1 VQSTTSADPR
11 IRNAAKT
18 QTILGAVLRGV
29 DQDSATGPRDGADG
43 WTTLEVLCHLRDFE
57 LIWQA
62 RANRILTD
70 DRPDL
75 PAFDVAGLVIEKAY
89 AQQDLTDVWAERTRL
104 RQETVASLEGLTD
117 EQWNRAGIHPRFGE
131 MTLSDMAKQLT
142 THDVDHIEQIVR
154 ILEGAN

>member
-1 VQSTTSADPR
+1 VQSTTSTDPR
-11 IRNAAKT
+11 IRNAGKT

-29 DQDSATGPRDGADG
+29 DQAAATGPRDGADG

-62 RANRILTD
+62 RANLILTD

-75 PAFDVAGLVIEKAY
+75 PALDVAGLAIEKAY
-89 AQQDLTDVWAERTRL
+89 SQQQFTTIWAERTRL
-104 RQETVASLEGLTD
+104 RQETLVLLDGLTD
-117 EQWNRAGIHPRFGE
+117 EQWNRTGLHPRYGE
-131 MTLSDMAKQLT
+131 MTISDLAKQLT

-154 ILEGAN
+154 ILAEET